1 MNARIN
7 AVESEFD
14 AWDAARTRG
23 QRLQEQADAMYP
35 IREEAIRHDLETLS
49 EAFQDLDCLDWR
61 RERDWHKADGSLAY
75 SRKRITTGQAALL
88 AFNSGDALEFFR
100 LVKAEVDARIAER
113 ARDEIDA
120 ELDL

>member
-49 EAFQDLDCLDWR
+49 EAFQDLDCLEWK
-61 RERDWHKADGSLAY
+61 RERQWHEPTHY
-75 SRKRITTGQAALL
+75 YRKRVTTGQAALL

-100 LVKAEVDARIAER
+100 LVKAEVDARIVER

>member
-23 QRLQEQADAMYP
+23 QQLQEKADAMYP

-49 EAFQDLDCLDWR
+49 EAFQDLDCLEWR
-61 RERDWHKADGSLAY
+61 RARDWPEYGGAIYH
-75 SRKRITTGQAALL
+75 RPRIVTGQAAML
-88 AFNSGDALEFFR
+88 AFTSGDAIEFFR